1 MNGEPKLSLDMN
13 SWIRSGPVQFV
24 LVFSLLALGFGLRLI
39 NLTNPPLDFH
49 AWRQLRAASI
59 ARGIYYQWQAGANP
73 AVREEAIALGQG
85 FEILEPRILEHLV
98 AFAYLLA
105 GSEQLWIARLFSILI
120 WMLGGVGVFLLA
132 RRMSSFEGGL
142 VSLGVFLLYPYAV
155 RASRSFQP
163 DPLMVVCVVWTAY
176 SLRRWMEAQ
185 SWKWT
190 IAAGVLG
197 GLAVLVKVFAVYPV
211 ALMAV
216 ICVLAAL
223 PLKSA
228 LLNRKVWCMAVL
240 MAIIPASY
248 YMLQVGGLAP
258 GYVNSWVVHFGNLLF
273 LPAFYIRWLV
283 FLHNWFDLVLIFG
296 ALLSLLLLPRDDR
309 LLLIGLWIGYL
320 LIGLSVPS
328 LIITHDYYN
337 LILIPIVALSLCGMG
352 SLFAE
357 RLAQSSRGLQ
367 SAFSIVLIF
376 GVLFLSF
383 RDRSDL
389 LAVDYRQEVL
399 GWVKM
404 GRELPQDARIIGISQ
419 DYNTRIRY
427 YGWVRVDDWPLAEDQ
442 QMNVLAG
449 GNTNMEDP
457 YWENFFLTK
466 TQNYDDFL
474 VTNFAELDQQPVL
487 KRMLAQYSCQD
498 GEGYLLCDLHHKITP
513 P

>member
-1 MNGEPKLSLDMN
+1 
-13 SWIRSGPVQFV
+13 
-24 LVFSLLALGFGLRLI
+24 
-39 NLTNPPLDFH
+39 
-49 AWRQLRAASI
+49 
-59 ARGIYYQWQAGANP
+59 
-73 AVREEAIALGQG
+73 
-85 FEILEPRILEHLV
+85 
-98 AFAYLLA
+98 
-105 GSEQLWIARLFSILI
+105 
-120 WMLGGVGVFLLA
+120 
-132 RRMSSFEGGL
+132 
-142 VSLGVFLLYPYAV
+142 
-155 RASRSFQP
+155 
-163 DPLMVVCVVWTAY
+163 VCVVWTAY

-185 SWKWT
+185 TWKWT
-190 IAAGVLG
+190 FTAGLLG

-223 PLKSA
+223 SLKSA
-228 LLNRKVWCMAVL
+228 LLNRKVWFMAVL

-258 GYVNSWVVHFGNLLF
+258 GYVNSWVVHFGNLL
-273 LPAFYIRWLV
+273 LSPSFYIRWLV
-283 FLHNWFDLVLIFG
+283 YLHNWFDLVLIFS
-296 ALLSLLLLPRDDR
+296 ALVSIFLLHRDDR

-337 LILIPIVALSLCGMG
+337 LILIPIVALSLCGLG
-352 SLFAE
+352 NLIAE
-357 RLAQSSRGLQ
+357 RLAQFNRWVQ
-367 SAFSIVLIF
+367 SAFSLVLIF
-376 GVLFLSF
+376 GLLFLSF

-404 GRELPQDARIIGISQ
+404 GRELPHNVHIIGISQ

-449 GNTNMEDP
+449 GNTNIEDP
-457 YWENFFLTK
+457 YWEDFFVTK
-466 TQNYDDFL
+466 TRNYDYFL

-487 KRMLAQYSCQD
+487 KGLLAQYTCQD
-498 GEGYLLCDLHHKITP
+498 GEGYLLCDLHHKIAAP
-513 P
+513 